1 MNQSF
6 YTENRKLLYRSVPE
20 GSLLVLFAGRAPR
33 KSSDEYYPFFTDRS
47 FLYFTGIHQE
57 ASVFLA
63 EVGASEVRET
73 LYLLPHD
80 DHAEKWTG
88 KRLTDEEAADL
99 SGVEN
104 IRVTDDFTGD
114 FRKLA
119 LSGEFDYFC
128 LDVDRLTP
136 E

>member
-1 MNQSF
+1 MNQNF
-6 YTENRKLLYRSVPE
+6 YTENRQALYRSVPA
-20 GSLLVLFAGRAPR
+20 GSLLVLFAGHAPR
-33 KSSDEYYPFFTDRS
+33 KSSDENYPFHTDRS

-63 EVGASEVRET
+63 EVGATGVKET

-80 DHAEKWTG
+80 EHAEKWTG
-88 KRLTDEEAADL
+88 KRLTDEEAAGL

-104 IRVTDDFTGD
+104 IRVTDDFPGD

-119 LSGEFDYFC
+119 LSG
-128 LDVDRLTP
+128 
-136 E
+136 